1 MVLKKMTE
9 RKDSITSDYI
19 KYNGKNNLP
28 DRIHIFIRLELYKVT
43 TIEELEEITIECKSY
58 LKDNTGLSFSSAV
71 EPLSEGY
78 WLIEFI
84 NVQVISKGFSIS
96 QIISTKESLV
106 NFFKESYFNFYHKSL
121 K

>member
-9 RKDSITSDYI
+9 GKDSIISDYV

-28 DRIHIFIRLELYKVT
+28 DRVHILIRLELNKVT
-43 TIEELEEITIECKSY
+43 TIEELEGITTEFKSY
-58 LKDNTGLSFSSAV
+58 LKDNTGLSFSSVV
-71 EPLSEGY
+71 EPLSEEY

-84 NVQVISKGFSIS
+84 NVQVISKNFSSTQMIA
-96 QIISTKESLV
+96 TKESIV
-106 NFFKESYFNFYHKSL
+106 NFFKENYFNFYHKSL

>member
-1 MVLKKMTE
+1 MTDG
-9 RKDSITSDYI
+9 KDSITSDYI

-28 DRIHIFIRLELYKVT
+28 DRVHISIRLEFNKVT
-43 TIEELEEITIECKSY
+43 TIEELEEITIEFKSY

-71 EPLSEGY
+71 EPLSEDY

-84 NVQVISKGFSIS
+84 NVQVISKGSSITRMKS
-96 QIISTKESLV
+96 QESIV
-106 NFFKESYFNFYHKSL
+106 NFFKENYFNFYHKSL